1 MVQSLGLE
9 DPLKKV
15 KVPQSCP
22 ALCKPMDCSRPD
34 SSVHGILQARI
45 LQWVAIPFSRGSSQP
60 RDQIQVSC
68 IAGGFFT
75 ISIYLEKEMATDS
88 SILAWRNTRTEKP
101 GELQSMAKELDTT
114 EQLSD
119 CYC

>member
-1 MVQSLGLE
+1 
-9 DPLKKV
+9 
-15 KVPQSCP
+15 
-22 ALCKPMDCSRPD
+22 
-34 SSVHGILQARI
+34 
-45 LQWVAIPFSRGSSQP
+45 
-60 RDQIQVSC
+60 
-68 IAGGFFT
+68 
-75 ISIYLEKEMATDS
+75 MATDS